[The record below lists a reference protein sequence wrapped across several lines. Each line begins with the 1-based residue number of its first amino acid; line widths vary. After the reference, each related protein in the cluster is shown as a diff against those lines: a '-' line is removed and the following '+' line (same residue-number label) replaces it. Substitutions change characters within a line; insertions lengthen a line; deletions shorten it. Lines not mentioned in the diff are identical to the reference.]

1 MANKWDEMRT
11 AYKEAE
17 IQVQAADAVADDMA
31 RMLKGRLRR
40 VNQYTLCSLKKEL
53 EDIYVLQTQDGIYI
67 RFVKCPVLPQ
77 KDRRTLVAIKQNRI
91 DKKGGE

>member
-1 MANKWDEMRT
+1 MANKWDEMRA

-40 VNQYTLCSLKKEL
+40 VSKYTLCSLKKEL
-53 EDIYVLQTQDGIYI
+53 EG
-67 RFVKCPVLPQ
+67 F
-77 KDRRTLVAIKQNRI
+77 NR
-91 DKKGGE
+91 KTGLWTK